1 MVVGWLPV
9 LEWVKYHSVLQAK
22 KNKETGLTT
31 YLHTKLAGEKTVVE
45 PQYNTRQT
53 VGGTMSHN
61 TLRL

>member
-9 LEWVKYHSVLQAK
+9 LELVKYHSVLQAK

-45 PQYNTRQT
+45 PQYNTR
-53 VGGTMSHN
+53 
-61 TLRL
+61 